1 MKKVIV
7 LGSSGSIGKSTLDVI
22 RRFPDKFK
30 VTALCVHSSI
40 DLLAE
45 QVKEFKPQTVA
56 VGTAELA
63 AKLKT
68 LISNDVKILIGEEG
82 YKQIAREC
90 DYDIYVGA
98 MVGFAGLFP
107 TVEAVKRGKRI
118 ALANKETLVVAGE
131 LITKLCKEHNAELI
145 PIDSE
150 HSALFQ
156 CMIGEKLS
164 EVSKFLITASGGPF
178 LNYTSEQLENVS
190 IAEALNHPTWRMG
203 SKITIDSAT
212 LMNKGL
218 EVIEAHW
225 LFNFP
230 LSKIE
235 VVVHPN
241 SIIHSMIEFI
251 DGSIKAQLSVPDMRI
266 PIQYAL
272 SYPERLPASYVTTHF
287 PSLSDLTFR
296 APQIENFECLKLAF
310 EALSEGGT
318 APCILNAANEIA
330 VARFLKGEVKFKKI
344 PYIIGQTLNAIE
356 KKFNPTLEDLISC
369 DKTTRGYAAKII

>member
-56 VGTAELA
+56 VGTEALA

-68 LISNDVKILIGEEG
+68 LISNDIEILIGEEG

>member
-56 VGTAELA
+56 VGTEALA